1 MKTIKEEEQENDV
14 DDDEEEVV
22 FMGSASSSSS
32 SSSSMA
38 RPMERIHEMG
48 PPPFLTKTFEMV
60 EDPSTDAIVSWNE
73 ARNSFIVWDSYRL
86 ASNLLPKYFK
96 HNNFSSFVRQL
107 NTYGFRKVDPDRW
120 EFANEGFLGGQRHL
134 LKTIKRR
141 RNAPQNIQQQGK
153 GTCVELG
160 HYGVENEIDR
170 LKRDRDILMTEIVKL
185 RQQNQ
190 NSRGYLVSIEQ
201 RLLRNEKKQQQMM
214 TFLARA
220 LKSPSFL
227 EQLIQLKEWE
237 KELSIGELGR
247 KRRLPPSQS
256 VENLQLE
263 GQVDTN
269 QVFGL
274 EEESIESEIETLFS
288 STTGD
293 LGYQVQDQNPTVVL
307 DTADPIVDPSW
318 EELLI
323 EGLAGRD
330 ETEGV
335 ELVDGSEVDAEVEE
349 LVAKMPDWD
358 EDVIDLVNQMGQL
371 ESEPW

>member
-1 MKTIKEEEQENDV
+1 MILMMMKKKWSSWALFPLLLLHPRQWRDQWR
-14 DDDEEEVV
+14 
-22 FMGSASSSSS
+22 GSTKWGRHHFSRRPLKWWRTLQRTPLFHGTKLATVSSSGTRIASPPTSFPSTSSTTTSPASFASST
-32 SSSSMA
+32 
-38 RPMERIHEMG
+38 PM
-48 PPPFLTKTFEMV
+48 
-60 EDPSTDAIVSWNE
+60 W
-73 ARNSFIVWDSYRL
+73 
-86 ASNLLPKYFK
+86 
-96 HNNFSSFVRQL
+96 
-107 NTYGFRKVDPDRW
+107 GFRKVDPDRW
-120 EFANEGFLGGQRHL
+120 EFANEGFLGGQRYL

-141 RNAPQNIQQQGK
+141 RNAPQNIQQQGR
-153 GTCVELG
+153 GTSVELG
-160 HYGVENEIDR
+160 QYGVDNEIDR

-190 NSRGYLVSIEQ
+190 NSRDYVVSIEK
-201 RLLRNEKKQQQMM
+201 RLQRNEKKQQQMM

-227 EQLIQLKEWE
+227 EQLIQQKEWE

-247 KRRLPPSQS
+247 KRRLPPSRS

-274 EEESIESEIETLFS
+274 EEESIEPEIETFFS

-293 LGYQVQDQNPTVVL
+293 LCYQVQDQNTTVVL
-307 DTADPIVDPSW
+307 DIADPIVDPSW

-335 ELVDGSEVDAEVEE
+335 ELVDGSEVDSEVEE

-358 EDVIDLVNQMGQL
+358 EDVFDLVNQMGKL